1 LTNEEL
7 KSKLVDFVNRNSKAL
22 GIEWDPQISEKL
34 LFDPFN
40 PSYPARVKTAHYFL
54 LVASI
59 TETKLIGRAE
69 NSRAILIHFHR
80 VLGDSLFTIKTA
92 STFEDQLMR
101 SAYYNELGLEKWE
114 IPGILASINDYI
126 NGTAMDDIISYSKTF
141 STPAKFVQDIAE
153 NIERMKGVHI
163 EKTWMYLRWMTRPS
177 PDLHIFTH
185 FSPGD
190 LQIPMTSFIRAVSCC
205 LGLTPDPESTIWNDI
220 EEATK
225 LRQAVTDYARGLF
238 PDDPTK
244 VDYPFFLLGRW
255 LKGKDLCLTLLKEY
269 LIFFADLY
277 SRTQSSPVTY
287 DLVSRQ
293 MSLFEERVR
302 DELRRM
308 GIMFYF
314 ESHRFQL
321 TREISYLPDFV
332 LPNCRIA
339 RKRVLLEPHGIW
351 SHPKSRKA
359 RIGGKTMTFHA
370 YERTPDELKFTE
382 KMRLFRET
390 FGKDYHVILL
400 VPARV
405 KGRVER
411 WYPDSFDE
419 IFEGRDIPD
428 LLFKLA
434 KIQK

>member
-1 LTNEEL
+1 
-7 KSKLVDFVNRNSKAL
+7 VNRNSKAL
-22 GIEWDPQISEKL
+22 GIEWDPRISEKL

-59 TETKLIGRAE
+59 TETRLIGRAE

-80 VLGDSLFTIKTA
+80 VLRDSLFRVKKV

-101 SAYYNELGLEKWE
+101 SAYYNDLGPEKWE
-114 IPGILASINDYI
+114 IPGILASMNEYI
-126 NGTAMDDIISYSKTF
+126 TGTARGDLISYSRTF
-141 STPAKFVQDIAE
+141 STPTEFVQDIAA
-153 NIERMKGVHI
+153 NNERMNGSHI
-163 EKTWMYLRWMTRPS
+163 EKAWMYLRWMTRPH

-190 LQIPMTSFIRAVSCC
+190 LQIPMTSFIKAVSCC
-205 LGLTPDPESTIWNDI
+205 LGLTPDPESTTWSDI
-220 EEATK
+220 EKTTQ
-225 LRQAVTDYARGLF
+225 LRQAVTNYAKELF
-238 PDDPTK
+238 PDDPAK

-255 LKGKDLCLTLLKEY
+255 LKGKELCLALLEEY
-269 LIFFADLY
+269 LTFFSDLY
-277 SRTQSSPVTY
+277 SRTRSSPVTY

-293 MSLFEERVR
+293 MSSFEERVR
-302 DELRRM
+302 DELRRT
-308 GIMFYF
+308 GILFYF

-332 LPNCRIA
+332 LPNCEIRG
-339 RKRVLLEPHGIW
+339 KRVLLEPHGIW
-351 SHPKSRKA
+351 SLPRPRKA
-359 RIGGKTMTFHA
+359 RIGGKTTTFHA
-370 YERTPDELKFTE
+370 YERTPDELKFIE

-390 FGKDYHVILL
+390 FGKDYYVILL

-405 KGRVER
+405 KGRVES
-411 WYPDSFDE
+411 WYPNSFDE
-419 IFEGRDIPD
+419 IYEGRDIPE

-434 KIQK
+434 KIQKMT